1 MSPKEA
7 IDKIKALFTEDMPPV
22 EKPPVEE
29 KMEAKEYTLE
39 GGAKVLITELEP
51 GGMVTV
57 VAEDGSISAAPVG
70 DHKLV
75 DGTVI
80 TVDELGVITAIVVP
94 SVEPVVAPEVAE
106 LTQKV
111 AQLQEVVK
119 VLEDAVKMQEQ
130 KFNADIAA
138 TQLKVR
144 AIAEIFTAMVDI
156 PSANETQKVKNNFD
170 SHLKLTRE
178 QKISNFLAFA
188 KTLKNK

>member
-7 IDKIKALFTEDMPPV
+7 IDKIKALFTEEVPPV

-51 GGMVTV
+51 GGQVTI

-70 DHKLV
+70 EHKLV
-75 DGTVI
+75 DGTII
-80 TVDELGVITAIVVP
+80 TVDELGVITGIVVP

-119 VLEDAVKMQEQ
+119 VLESAVKMQEQ
-130 KFNADIAA
+130 KFNADITA
-138 TQLKVR
+138 TQLKVK
-144 AIAEIFTAMVDI
+144 AIAEIFTAMVEI

-178 QKISNFLAFA
+178 QKITNFLAFA

>member
-7 IDKIKALFTEDMPPV
+7 IDKIKALFTEEVPPV

-80 TVDELGVITAIVVP
+80 TVDELGVITGIVVP

-119 VLEDAVKMQEQ
+119 VLESAVKMQEQ
-130 KFNADIAA
+130 KFNADITA
-138 TQLKVR
+138 TQLKVK

-188 KTLKNK
+188 KTLKNY

>member
-7 IDKIKALFTEDMPPV
+7 LDKIKSLFAEDVPTPPV
-22 EKPPVEE
+22 PPVEE

-39 GGAKVLITELEP
+39 GGTKVLITELEP
-51 GGMVTV
+51 GGVVTV

-80 TVDELGVITAIVVP
+80 TVDELGVITGIVVP
-94 SVEPVVAPEVAE
+94 TVEPVVAPEVAE

-119 VLEDAVKMQEQ
+119 VLESAVKLQEQ
-130 KFNADIAA
+130 SIAS
-138 TQLKVR
+138 TQSKVV
-144 AIAEIFTAMVDI
+144 AMAEIFTAMVEI
-156 PSANETQKVKNNFD
+156 PSENPTQKVKNNFD

-178 QKISNFLAFA
+178 QKITNFLAFA

>member
-7 IDKIKALFTEDMPPV
+7 IDKIKALFTEEVPPV

-80 TVDELGVITAIVVP
+80 TVDEMGVITAIVVP

-119 VLEDAVKMQEQ
+119 VLESAVKMQEQ
-130 KFNADIAA
+130 KFNADITA
-138 TQLKVR
+138 TQLKVK
-144 AIAEIFTAMVDI
+144 AMAEIFTAMVEI

-178 QKISNFLAFA
+178 QKITNFLAFA

>member
-7 IDKIKALFTEDMPPV
+7 IDKIKALFTEEVPPV
-22 EKPPVEE
+22 EKTPVEE

-80 TVDELGVITAIVVP
+80 TVDELGVITGIVVP

-119 VLEDAVKMQEQ
+119 VLESAVKMQEQ
-130 KFNADIAA
+130 RFNADITA
-138 TQLKVR
+138 TQLKVK
-144 AIAEIFTAMVDI
+144 AIAEIFTAMVEI

-170 SHLKLTRE
+170 SHLKLSRE

>member
-7 IDKIKALFTEDMPPV
+7 IDKIKALFTEEVPPV

-29 KMEAKEYTLE
+29 KMEAKEYSLE

-57 VAEDGSISAAPVG
+57 VGEDGSISAAPVG

-80 TVDELGVITAIVVP
+80 TVDELGVITGIVVP

-119 VLEDAVKMQEQ
+119 VLESAVKMQEQ

-138 TQLKVR
+138 TQLKVK
-144 AIAEIFTAMVDI
+144 AIAEIFTAMVEI

>member
-7 IDKIKALFTEDMPPV
+7 LDKIKSLFAEDVPTAPV
-22 EKPPVEE
+22 PPVEE

-39 GGAKVLITELEP
+39 GGTKVLITELEP

-80 TVDELGVITAIVVP
+80 TVDELGVITGIVVP
-94 SVEPVVAPEVAE
+94 TEEPVVAPEVAE

-119 VLEDAVKMQEQ
+119 VLESAVKMQEQ
-130 KFNADIAA
+130 SIAS
-138 TQLKVR
+138 TQGKVV
-144 AIAEIFTAMVDI
+144 AMAEIFTAMVEI

-178 QKISNFLAFA
+178 EKISNFLAFA
-188 KTLKNK
+188 KTLKKK

>member
-7 IDKIKALFTEDMPPV
+7 IDKIKALFTEEVPPV

-80 TVDELGVITAIVVP
+80 TVDEMGVITAIVVP

-119 VLEDAVKMQEQ
+119 VLEGAVKMQEQ

-138 TQLKVR
+138 TQLKVK
-144 AIAEIFTAMVDI
+144 AIAEIFTAMVEI

-178 QKISNFLAFA
+178 QKITNFLAFA

>member
-7 IDKIKALFTEDMPPV
+7 IDKIKALFTEEVPPV

-29 KMEAKEYTLE
+29 NMEAKEYTLE

-80 TVDELGVITAIVVP
+80 TVDELGVITGIVVP

-119 VLEDAVKMQEQ
+119 VLESAVKMQEQ

-138 TQLKVR
+138 TQLKVK
-144 AIAEIFTAMVDI
+144 AIAEIFTAMVEI

>member
-80 TVDELGVITAIVVP
+80 TVDDMGVITGIVVP

-111 AQLQEVVK
+111 AQLQDVVK
-119 VLEDAVKMQEQ
+119 VLEGAVKMQEH
-130 KFNADIAA
+130 KFNADITA
-138 TQLKVR
+138 TQLKVK
-144 AIAEIFTAMVDI
+144 AIAEIFTAMVEI

>member
-22 EKPPVEE
+22 EKPPVKEN
-29 KMEAKEYTLE
+29 MEAKEYTLE

-80 TVDELGVITAIVVP
+80 TVSELGVITAIVVP

-119 VLEDAVKMQEQ
+119 VLESAVKMQEQ

-144 AIAEIFTAMVDI
+144 AIAEIFTAMVEI

-170 SHLKLTRE
+170 SHLKLSRE

>member
-22 EKPPVEE
+22 EKPLVKE

-80 TVDELGVITAIVVP
+80 TVDEMGVITAIVVP

-119 VLEDAVKMQEQ
+119 VLESAVKMQEQ
-130 KFNADIAA
+130 KFNADITA
-138 TQLKVR
+138 TQLKVK

>member
-7 IDKIKALFTEDMPPV
+7 IDKIKALFTEDMPLV

-80 TVDELGVITAIVVP
+80 TVDELGVITGIVVP

-119 VLEDAVKMQEQ
+119 VLEGAVKMQEQ

-138 TQLKVR
+138 TKFKVK
-144 AIAEIFTAMVDI
+144 AMAEIFTAMVEI

-188 KTLKNK
+188 KTLKNY

>member
-7 IDKIKALFTEDMPPV
+7 IDKIKALFTEEVPPV

-80 TVDELGVITAIVVP
+80 TVDEMGVITAIVVP

-119 VLEDAVKMQEQ
+119 VLESAVKMQEQ
-130 KFNADIAA
+130 KFNADITA
-138 TQLKVR
+138 TQLKVK
-144 AIAEIFTAMVDI
+144 AIAEIFTAMVEI

>member
-1 MSPKEA
+1 
-7 IDKIKALFTEDMPPV
+7 
-22 EKPPVEE
+22 
-29 KMEAKEYTLE
+29 
-39 GGAKVLITELEP
+39 
-51 GGMVTV
+51 MVTV

-119 VLEDAVKMQEQ
+119 VLESAVKMQEQ
-130 KFNADIAA
+130 SIAS
-138 TQLKVR
+138 TQGKVK
-144 AIAEIFTAMVDI
+144 AMAEIFTAMVEI

-170 SHLKLTRE
+170 SNLKLSRE

>member
-7 IDKIKALFTEDMPPV
+7 IDKIKALFTEEVPPV
-22 EKPPVEE
+22 EKPSVEE

-80 TVDELGVITAIVVP
+80 TVDELGVITGIVVP

-119 VLEDAVKMQEQ
+119 VLESAVKMQEH
-130 KFNADIAA
+130 KFNADITA
-138 TQLKVR
+138 TQLKVK
-144 AIAEIFTAMVDI
+144 AMAEIFTAMVEI

>member
-7 IDKIKALFTEDMPPV
+7 IVKIKALFADELPPV
-22 EKPPVEE
+22 APAPVEE
-29 KMEAKEYTLE
+29 KMETKEYTLE
-39 GGAKVLITELEP
+39 GGTKVLITELEP

-80 TVDELGVITAIVVP
+80 TVDDMGVITAIVVP
-94 SVEPVVAPEVAE
+94 SVDAPVAPEVAE
-106 LTQKV
+106 MQQKV

-119 VLEDAVKMQEQ
+119 VLESAVKLQEQ
-130 KFNADIAA
+130 SIAS
-138 TQLKVR
+138 TQGKVK
-144 AIAEIFTAMVDI
+144 AMAEIFTAMVEI

-178 QKISNFLAFA
+178 QKITNFLAFA

>member
-7 IDKIKALFTEDMPPV
+7 IDKIKALFTEEVPPV

-80 TVDELGVITAIVVP
+80 TVDEMGVITAIVVP
-94 SVEPVVAPEVAE
+94 SVEPVAAPEVAE

-119 VLEDAVKMQEQ
+119 VLESAVKMQEQ

-144 AIAEIFTAMVDI
+144 AIAEIFTAMVEI

-170 SHLKLTRE
+170 SHLKLSRE
-178 QKISNFLAFA
+178 QKITNFLAFA

>member
-7 IDKIKALFTEDMPPV
+7 IEKIKSLFAEDVPTAPIA
-22 EKPPVEE
+22 PVEE

-39 GGAKVLITELEP
+39 GGTKVLITELEP
-51 GGMVTV
+51 GGVVTV
-57 VAEDGSISAAPVG
+57 VSEDGSISAAPVG

-80 TVDELGVITAIVVP
+80 TVDEMGVITAIVVP
-94 SVEPVVAPEVAE
+94 SVEAPVAPEVAE

-111 AQLQEVVK
+111 AQLQEIVKVIEGVVK
-119 VLEDAVKMQEQ
+119 VQEQ
-130 KFNADIAA
+130 SIFS
-138 TQLKVR
+138 TQLKVK
-144 AIAEIFTAMVDI
+144 AMAEIFTAMVEI

-178 QKISNFLAFA
+178 EKISNFLAFA
-188 KTLKNK
+188 KTLKKK

>member
-7 IDKIKALFTEDMPPV
+7 IDRIKSLFADDNTPTPV
-22 EKPPVEE
+22 PPVEE

-80 TVDELGVITAIVVP
+80 TVSELGVITGIVVP

-119 VLEDAVKMQEQ
+119 VLESAVKMQEQ

-138 TQLKVR
+138 TQLKVK
-144 AIAEIFTAMVDI
+144 AIAEIFTAMVEI

-178 QKISNFLAFA
+178 QKITNFLAFA

>member
-7 IDKIKALFTEDMPPV
+7 LDKIKSLFADELPPV
-22 EKPPVEE
+22 APAPVEE

-39 GGAKVLITELEP
+39 GGTKVLITELEP

-70 DHKLV
+70 GHKLV

-80 TVDELGVITAIVVP
+80 TVDELGVITGIVVP
-94 SVEPVVAPEVAE
+94 TVEPVVAPEVAE
-106 LTQKV
+106 MQQKV

-119 VLEDAVKMQEQ
+119 VLESAVKLQEQ
-130 KFNADIAA
+130 SIAS
-138 TQLKVR
+138 TQGKVK
-144 AIAEIFTAMVDI
+144 AMAEIFTAMVEI

-178 QKISNFLAFA
+178 QKITNFLAFA

>member
-7 IDKIKALFTEDMPPV
+7 IDKIKALFTEEVPPV

-75 DGTVI
+75 DGTII

-119 VLEDAVKMQEQ
+119 VLESAVKMQEH
-130 KFNADIAA
+130 KFNADITA
-138 TQLKVR
+138 TQFKVK
-144 AIAEIFTAMVDI
+144 AIAEIFTAMVEI

-178 QKISNFLAFA
+178 QKITNFLAFA

>member
-1 MSPKEA
+1 MSPKQA
-7 IDKIKALFTEDMPPV
+7 LDKIKALFAEEVPPA
-22 EKPPVEE
+22 PVAPVKE

-39 GGAKVLITELEP
+39 GGMKVLITELEP
-51 GGMVTV
+51 GGVVTV

-80 TVDELGVITAIVVP
+80 TVDEMGVITGVVVP
-94 SVEPVVAPEVAE
+94 SVEAPVAPEVAE
-106 LTQKV
+106 MQQKV

-119 VLEDAVKMQEQ
+119 VLETAVKVQEQ
-130 KFNADIAA
+130 NFNAQIKSAEG
-138 TQLKVR
+138 K
-144 AIAEIFTAMVDI
+144 IKSMAEIFTAMVEI

-178 QKISNFLAFA
+178 QKINNFLEFA
-188 KTLKNK
+188 KTIKK

>member
-7 IDKIKALFTEDMPPV
+7 IDKIKALFTEEVPPV
-22 EKPPVEE
+22 EKTPVEE

-80 TVDELGVITAIVVP
+80 TVDELGVITGIVVP

-119 VLEDAVKMQEQ
+119 VLESAVKMQEQ
-130 KFNADIAA
+130 KFNADITA
-138 TQLKVR
+138 TQLKVK
-144 AIAEIFTAMVDI
+144 AIAEIFTAMVEI

-170 SHLKLTRE
+170 SHLKLSRE

>member
-7 IDKIKALFTEDMPPV
+7 IDKIKALFTEEVPPV

-80 TVDELGVITAIVVP
+80 TVDELGVITGIVVP

-119 VLEDAVKMQEQ
+119 VLEGAVKMQEQ
-130 KFNADIAA
+130 KFNADITA
-138 TQLKVR
+138 TKLKVK
-144 AIAEIFTAMVDI
+144 AMAEIFTAMVEI

-188 KTLKNK
+188 KTLKNY

>member
-7 IDKIKALFTEDMPPV
+7 IDKIKALFADDNTPAPVPPV
-22 EKPPVEE
+22 QEN
-29 KMEAKEYTLE
+29 MEAKEYTLE
-39 GGAKVLITELEP
+39 GGTKVLITELEP

-80 TVDELGVITAIVVP
+80 TVDELGVITGIVVP

-119 VLEDAVKMQEQ
+119 VLEGAVKMQEQ

-138 TQLKVR
+138 TQLKVK

-178 QKISNFLAFA
+178 QKITNFLAFA

>member
-7 IDKIKALFTEDMPPV
+7 IDKIKSLFADDNTPTPVPPV
-22 EKPPVEE
+22 E

-80 TVDELGVITAIVVP
+80 TVDELGVITGIVVP

-119 VLEDAVKMQEQ
+119 VLESAVKMQEQ

-138 TQLKVR
+138 TKLNVK
-144 AIAEIFTAMVDI
+144 AMAEIFTAMVEI

-178 QKISNFLAFA
+178 QKITNFLAFA